1 MNRYRKLSITIAA
14 AAVAMSMAGV
24 SQASIIYSNIQPGDT
39 FGPGVAIGVVPF
51 VGVFNYAGEGFTPGQ
66 NYTFDSV
73 EMAVSLSS
81 GPNVLDVYLMGTVG
95 GLPSGILESFT
106 LNNDLSNNPATGVVT
121 IDSLLHPLLEA
132 GMEYW
137 IVAAGGPT
145 TTAFWAQNVHNSMGL
160 NVSGPTLST
169 LVLDSSS
176 NVIMA
181 TQVNGTAAIPEPG
194 SWTLMLA
201 SLGLLGFTR
210 IARGLRQWLR
220 P

>member
-1 MNRYRKLSITIAA
+1 MNRYRKLVITIAA
-14 AAVAMSMAGV
+14 VAITITMAAVA
-24 SQASIIYSNIQPGDT
+24 QASVIYSNIQPGDT

-51 VGVFNYAGEGFTPGQ
+51 VGAFNYAGEGFTPGQ
-66 NYTFDSV
+66 NYMFDSL

-106 LNNDLSNNPATGVVT
+106 LNDELSNNPATGMVT
-121 IDSLLHPLLEA
+121 IDSLSHPLLEA

-145 TTAFWAQNVHNSMGL
+145 TTAFWAQNVHNIMGP

-169 LVLDSSS
+169 WRSIPVRMSSW
-176 NVIMA
+176 
-181 TQVNGTAAIPEPG
+181 P
-194 SWTLMLA
+194 
-201 SLGLLGFTR
+201 R
-210 IARGLRQWLR
+210 R
-220 P
+220 